1 MCLGIAEKFFF
12 LVLLFLLFPAHMI
25 RKPSRKPSPDSSS
38 RLKYAG
44 EVKDLL
50 SNLHARTVIPAM
62 TYVDSRY
69 KDLFTFIEEGEYMF
83 MKKEDKFLLMRSDF
97 WKTAERKNED
107 YYGIIFPGGMAKS
120 YGKYVSKPLK
130 RLFPGDTTS
139 TFIFKIGFSRKL
151 SNVKELGDD
160 LHSFGP
166 DH

>member
-1 MCLGIAEKFFF
+1 M
-12 LVLLFLLFPAHMI
+12 V

-38 RLKYAG
+38 RLEYAG
-44 EVKDLL
+44 KEAKDLL
-50 SNLHARTVIPAM
+50 SHLHTRTVIPAM
-62 TYVDSRY
+62 THVDSRY
-69 KDLFTFIEEGEYMF
+69 KDLFTFIEEGEYTL
-83 MKKEDKFLLMRSDF
+83 MKNEDKFFLMQSDF

-107 YYGIIFPGGMAKS
+107 YYGIIFPQPMARS

-151 SNVKELGDD
+151 SNVQDLGYD

-166 DH
+166 DN

>member
-1 MCLGIAEKFFF
+1 MFSWFCYSY
-12 LVLLFLLFPAHMI
+12 FLLLMV
-25 RKPSRKPSPDSSS
+25 RKPSHKPFPESPS

-44 EVKDLL
+44 KEAKDLL
-50 SNLHARTVIPAM
+50 HDLHARTVIPAM

-69 KDLFTFIEEGEYMF
+69 KDLFTFIEEGEYTF
-83 MKKEDKFLLMRSDF
+83 MKKEDKFFLIQSDF
-97 WKTAERKNED
+97 WKTAERKNEE
-107 YYGIIFPGGMAKS
+107 YYGIVFSGRMAKS

-139 TFIFKIGFSRKL
+139 TFIFKLGFSGKL
-151 SNVKELGDD
+151 SNVKELGYN